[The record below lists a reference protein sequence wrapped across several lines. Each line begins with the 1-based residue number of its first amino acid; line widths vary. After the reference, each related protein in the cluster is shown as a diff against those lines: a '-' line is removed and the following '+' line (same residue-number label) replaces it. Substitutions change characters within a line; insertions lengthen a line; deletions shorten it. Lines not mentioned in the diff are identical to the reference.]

1 LLPKHHVPSRHLNG
15 PAKRA
20 LDTLWDMTDETPV
33 PSAERVSQEGVSSAS
48 LDQQA
53 DRNARLVRIEASH
66 GFWASLGLK
75 EFWQFRGLTYYLVW
89 RDIKVRYKQT
99 VLGGLWAV
107 IQPLFTMVVFTFIF
121 GRVAKIPSEG
131 LPYPLFS
138 FAAIVPF
145 QFFQSGV
152 LQASES
158 LVSNSNMIKKV
169 YFPRLI
175 APTAAVLGG
184 LVDFGVAFGVLIIMM
199 AAYGFGLQIQVLFV
213 PLFLLL
219 ALITALGL
227 GLWLAG
233 LNAQFRDIRYTMS
246 FIMQA
251 LLFLTPVAYPV
262 SVIHEPW
269 RTLYIL
275 NPMVAVVEG
284 FRWALLGSD
293 AVSGPMVFVGSVVGL
308 ALLVSGAFFFRRLE
322 RTFADVV

>member
-1 LLPKHHVPSRHLNG
+1 
-15 PAKRA
+15 
-20 LDTLWDMTDETPV
+20 MTDDAMV
-33 PSAERVSQEGVSSAS
+33 APSADQDDGSSAPIS
-48 LDQQA
+48 QQA
-53 DRNARLVRIEASH
+53 DRQTPLVRIETPR
-66 GFWASLGLK
+66 GIWASLKLK
-75 EFWQFRGLTYYLVW
+75 ELWQYRGLAYYLVW

-107 IQPLFTMVVFTFIF
+107 VQPLFTMVVFTLIF
-121 GRVAKIPSEG
+121 GRVAKIPTEG

-138 FAAIVPF
+138 FAALVPF
-145 QFFQSGV
+145 QFFQSGA

-158 LVSNSNMIKKV
+158 LVSNANMIKKV

-199 AAYGFGLQIQVLFV
+199 AAYGFAPQIQVLLV

-227 GLWLAG
+227 GLWLSG
-233 LNAQFRDIRYTMS
+233 LNAQFRDIRYTMT

-251 LLFLTPVAYPV
+251 LLFLTPVAYPI
-262 SVIHEPW
+262 SLIHEPW
-269 RTLYIL
+269 RTLYSL

-284 FRWALLGSD
+284 FRWALLGSEG
-293 AVSGPMVFVGSVVGL
+293 VSGQMVLIGSVVAL

-322 RTFADVV
+322 RTFVDVL

>member
-1 LLPKHHVPSRHLNG
+1 MPKHHVPGRHPNS
-15 PAKRA
+15 PANRA
-20 LDTLWDMTDETPV
+20 LDTLCDMTDETPV
-33 PSAERVSQEGVSSAS
+33 PSAEGGSEEGVSSAS

-53 DRNARLVRIEASH
+53 DRNARLVRIEAPS

-75 EFWQFRGLTYYLVW
+75 EFWQYRGLVYYLVW

-107 IQPLFTMVVFTFIF
+107 IQPLFTMVVFTLVF
-121 GRVAKIPSEG
+121 GRVAKVPSEG
-131 LPYPLFS
+131 VPYPLFS
-138 FAAIVPF
+138 FAALVPF

-158 LVSNSNMIKKV
+158 LITNSNMIKKV

-175 APTAAVLGG
+175 APTAAVLAG

-199 AAYGFGLQIQVLFV
+199 AAYGFAPQIQVLFV
-213 PLFLLL
+213 PLFLVL

-246 FIMQA
+246 FIMQV

-262 SVIHEPW
+262 SVIQEPW
-269 RTLYIL
+269 RALYSL
-275 NPMVAVVEG
+275 NPMTAVVEG
-284 FRWALLGSD
+284 FRWALLGTD
-293 AVSGPMVFVGSVVGL
+293 AVSGPMVFVGSIVGVV
-308 ALLVSGAFFFRRLE
+308 LLVSGAFFFRRLE